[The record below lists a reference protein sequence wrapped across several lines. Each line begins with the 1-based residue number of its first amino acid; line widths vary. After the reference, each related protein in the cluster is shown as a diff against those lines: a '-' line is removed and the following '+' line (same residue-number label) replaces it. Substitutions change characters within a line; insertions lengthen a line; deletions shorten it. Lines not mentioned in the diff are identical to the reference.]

1 VPPARTS
8 SLNEYWPATAKSLV
22 SQQPRCELRDRMGR
36 RHVDEVIAEV
46 VVRSVFKKNII
57 PAETVASE
65 TAQA

>member
-1 VPPARTS
+1 
-8 SLNEYWPATAKSLV
+8 
-22 SQQPRCELRDRMGR
+22 MGR